1 MTVTRFDYQG
11 RIALPAPFVQLED
24 LMQRLLIGCCAL
36 FSLVAQATPLTPPK
50 GGQYAV
56 IVQGNSGV
64 EFARHADDMIAPA
77 STMKVLTALAARLE
91 LGADFRFATEIQ
103 AQAGARQGNTINGD
117 IWINFVGDPTLSRM
131 DLVALF
137 KQLGVTR
144 IQGNVYVNTGAY
156 NGYERG
162 NGWSWGDQTLCFA
175 APVSAVI
182 IDKNCAYG
190 TVTATQIGRPA
201 VGNVATGVPIGIG
214 ADNVEVMS
222 YGDMARQFCALEVDM
237 AKGNFYE
244 LKGCITPNKEP
255 QGLRFAIHDVEAWGW
270 DNIRWAMNRAG
281 ISHDGLLQVTH
292 QAPVSADTLATH
304 YSVSLPVMLSKMLKK
319 SDNLYADTFL
329 KTVGRHYYNKPGSY
343 RSGTMAVRAI
353 LTKHGIDLGNATLA
367 DGSGLSAHNLIS
379 ARQMLSVLHFIQTND
394 AELDFIKLLPSS
406 QVDGTLA
413 WRRSVTAPM
422 MKNKVH
428 AKTGTI
434 TGTSNLAGFIDT
446 AGGQR
451 KAFVMFQRGLSQDPA
466 THERYRASKA
476 AWPWTVFE
484 KGVLE
489 SIYQQQPLQI
499 AEQ

>member
-1 MTVTRFDYQG
+1 
-11 RIALPAPFVQLED
+11 
-24 LMQRLLIGCCAL
+24 MQRLLISGYL
-36 FSLVAQATPLTPPK
+36 IVSSLVSPLAHATPLTPPK
-50 GGQYAV
+50 GGQYA
-56 IVQGNSGV
+56 IMVQGNNGV
-64 EFARHADDMIAPA
+64 EFARHADQMIAPA

-91 LGADFRFATEIQ
+91 LGADFRFATDIQ
-103 AQAGARQGNTINGD
+103 AQPGAKQGDTINGD

-131 DLVALF
+131 DLLSLF
-137 KQLGVTR
+137 KQLGVSQ
-144 IQGNVYVNTGAY
+144 IKGNVYVNTGAY

-175 APVSAVI
+175 APVSSVI
-182 IDKNCAYG
+182 IDNNCAY
-190 TVTATQIGRPA
+190 ATLSAPQIGKPA
-201 VGNVATGVPIGIG
+201 TGNVATGVPIGIG

-244 LKGCITPNKEP
+244 LKGCITPSKEP
-255 QGLRFAIHDVEAWGW
+255 HGLRFAIHDVEAWGW
-270 DNIRWAMNRAG
+270 DNIRWAMDRAG
-281 ISHDGLLQVTH
+281 IQHDGLLRVTH
-292 QAPVSADTLATH
+292 TLPQGPATLATH
-304 YSVSLPVMLSKMLKK
+304 QSAPLPVMLAKMLKK

-353 LTKHGIDLGNATLA
+353 LTKQGIKLDNAILA

-379 ARQMLSVLHFIQTND
+379 ARQMMAVLDYIQKND
-394 AELDFIKLLPSS
+394 AELGFIKLLPSA

-422 MKNKVH
+422 MKNRVH

-446 AGGQR
+446 ASGER
-451 KAFVMFQRGLSQDPA
+451 KAFVVLQRGLAQDPA
-466 THERYRASKA
+466 AQERDRASKA
-476 AWPWTVFE
+476 VRPWMLFE

-489 SIYQQQPLQI
+489 RIYQNQPIEIQQ
-499 AEQ
+499 E

>member
-1 MTVTRFDYQG
+1 
-11 RIALPAPFVQLED
+11 
-24 LMQRLLIGCCAL
+24 MQRLLIGFCAL
-36 FSLVAQATPLTPPK
+36 FSTLVPTLVQAATLTPPK
-50 GGQYAV
+50 GGQYAI
-56 IVQGNSGV
+56 IVQGNGGI
-64 EFARHADDMIAPA
+64 EFARNADDMIAPA

-91 LGADFRFATEIQ
+91 LGADFRFATDIQ
-103 AQAGARQGNTINGD
+103 AQPGAKQGDAINGD

-131 DLVALF
+131 DLLALF
-137 KQLGVTR
+137 KQLGVNR
-144 IQGNVYVNTGAY
+144 IKGNVYVNTGAY

-175 APVSAVI
+175 APVSSVI
-182 IDKNCAYG
+182 IDKNCAYA
-190 TVTATQIGRPA
+190 TITATQIGRPA
-201 VGNVATGVPIGIG
+201 TGNVATGNVATGVPIGIG
-214 ADNVEVMS
+214 TDRVEVMS

-270 DNIRWAMNRAG
+270 DNIRWAMDRAG
-281 ISHDGLLQVTH
+281 IAHEGLLQVTH
-292 QAPVSADTLATH
+292 KAPGSAETLGTH
-304 YSVSLPVMLSKMLKK
+304 YSVSLPIMLSKMLKK

-353 LTKHGIDLGNATLA
+353 LTKQGIDLGNATLA

-379 ARQMLSVLHFIQTND
+379 ARQMLSVLNFIQKND
-394 AELDFIKLLPSS
+394 AELGLIKLLPSS

-422 MKNKVH
+422 MKNRVH

-446 AGGQR
+446 VGGQR

-476 AWPWTVFE
+476 PWPWTVFE

-489 SIYQQQPLQI
+489 SIYQQQPIQI
-499 AEQ
+499 IEQ

>member
-1 MTVTRFDYQG
+1 
-11 RIALPAPFVQLED
+11 
-24 LMQRLLIGCCAL
+24 MQRLLIGFCAL
-36 FSLVAQATPLTPPK
+36 FSSLAAHAALLTPPQ
-50 GGQYAV
+50 GGQYA
-56 IVQGNSGV
+56 IMVQGNNGV
-64 EFARHADDMIAPA
+64 EFARHADQMIAPA

-91 LGADFRFATEIQ
+91 LGADFRFATDIQ
-103 AQAGARQGNTINGD
+103 AQPGAKQGDTINGD

-131 DLVALF
+131 DLLALF
-137 KQLGVTR
+137 KQLGVTS
-144 IQGNVYVNTGAY
+144 IKGNVYVNTGAY

-175 APVSAVI
+175 APVSSVI

-190 TVTATQIGRPA
+190 TITATQIGKPA

-281 ISHDGLLQVTH
+281 IKHDGLLRVTH
-292 QAPVSADTLATH
+292 KAPEGAETLGTH
-304 YSVSLPVMLSKMLKK
+304 YSVSLPVMLAKMLKK

-353 LTKHGIDLGNATLA
+353 LTKNGIDLGNATLA

-379 ARQMLSVLHFIQTND
+379 ARQMMSVLNFIQKND
-394 AELDFIKLLPSS
+394 AELGLIKLLPSS

-434 TGTSNLAGFIDT
+434 TGTSNLVGFIDT

-476 AWPWTVFE
+476 PWPWTVFE

-489 SIYQQQPLQI
+489 SIYQQQPIQI
-499 AEQ
+499 ADES

>member
-24 LMQRLLIGCCAL
+24 LMQRLLIGFCAL

-190 TVTATQIGRPA
+190 TITATQIGRA
-201 VGNVATGVPIGIG
+201 AGGNGATGVPIGIG

-281 ISHDGLLQVTH
+281 ISHDGLLRVTH

-343 RSGTMAVRAI
+343 RSG
-353 LTKHGIDLGNATLA
+353 
-367 DGSGLSAHNLIS
+367 
-379 ARQMLSVLHFIQTND
+379 
-394 AELDFIKLLPSS
+394 
-406 QVDGTLA
+406 
-413 WRRSVTAPM
+413 TAPM

>member
-24 LMQRLLIGCCAL
+24 LMQRLLIGFCAL

-222 YGDMARQFCALEVDM
+222 YGDIMYR
-237 AKGNFYE
+237 
-244 LKGCITPNKEP
+244 
-255 QGLRFAIHDVEAWGW
+255 
-270 DNIRWAMNRAG
+270 
-281 ISHDGLLQVTH
+281 
-292 QAPVSADTLATH
+292 TL
-304 YSVSLPVMLSKMLKK
+304 SGKRI
-319 SDNLYADTFL
+319 NN
-329 KTVGRHYYNKPGSY
+329 TV
-343 RSGTMAVRAI
+343 
-353 LTKHGIDLGNATLA
+353 
-367 DGSGLSAHNLIS
+367 
-379 ARQMLSVLHFIQTND
+379 
-394 AELDFIKLLPSS
+394 
-406 QVDGTLA
+406 
-413 WRRSVTAPM
+413 
-422 MKNKVH
+422 
-428 AKTGTI
+428 
-434 TGTSNLAGFIDT
+434 
-446 AGGQR
+446 
-451 KAFVMFQRGLSQDPA
+451 
-466 THERYRASKA
+466 
-476 AWPWTVFE
+476 
-484 KGVLE
+484 
-489 SIYQQQPLQI
+489 
-499 AEQ
+499 

>member
-24 LMQRLLIGCCAL
+24 LMQRLLIGFCAL
-36 FSLVAQATPLTPPK
+36 FSLVAQATPLTPLTPPK

-91 LGADFRFATEIQ
+91 LGADFRFATDIQ
-103 AQAGARQGNTINGD
+103 AQPGARQGNAINGD

-190 TVTATQIGRPA
+190 TVTATQIGKPA

-281 ISHDGLLQVTH
+281 ISHDGLLRVTH
-292 QAPVSADTLATH
+292 KTPVGAETLATH
-304 YSVSLPVMLSKMLKK
+304 YSVSLPVMLSKML
-319 SDNLYADTFL
+319 
-329 KTVGRHYYNKPGSY
+329 
-343 RSGTMAVRAI
+343 
-353 LTKHGIDLGNATLA
+353 
-367 DGSGLSAHNLIS
+367 
-379 ARQMLSVLHFIQTND
+379 
-394 AELDFIKLLPSS
+394 
-406 QVDGTLA
+406 
-413 WRRSVTAPM
+413 
-422 MKNKVH
+422 
-428 AKTGTI
+428 
-434 TGTSNLAGFIDT
+434 
-446 AGGQR
+446 
-451 KAFVMFQRGLSQDPA
+451 
-466 THERYRASKA
+466 
-476 AWPWTVFE
+476 
-484 KGVLE
+484 
-489 SIYQQQPLQI
+489 
-499 AEQ
+499 